1 MISFW
6 TADPDEL
13 PEESIILRGNHL
25 QCEFAF
31 YIRNGTVIATGL
43 DLMIDVDGIDPIGK
57 RLAIPREQI
66 PSGAKSPHP
75 FFRLWKAKRHIVVTQ
90 LDNWRMFFCS
100 YLSHEGIFQRGD
112 RLALGLIDD
121 EILVARNCTSE
132 RRFVF
137 NDPAFFVRLPIDD
150 RRWKPYYTSIL
161 LLVSGFFLFG
171 LVLLV
176 PGGMVNAWSFRSL
189 WIAILVI
196 SFLLFILGP
205 IAMLVCQIKSDLSQ
219 VAQERREQI
228 AQMGSI
234 IERFSR

>member
-1 MISFW
+1 
-6 TADPDEL
+6 
-13 PEESIILRGNHL
+13 
-25 QCEFAF
+25 
-31 YIRNGTVIATGL
+31 
-43 DLMIDVDGIDPIGK
+43 
-57 RLAIPREQI
+57 
-66 PSGAKSPHP
+66 
-75 FFRLWKAKRHIVVTQ
+75 
-90 LDNWRMFFCS
+90 
-100 YLSHEGIFQRGD
+100 
-112 RLALGLIDD
+112 
-121 EILVARNCTSE
+121 
-132 RRFVF
+132 
-137 NDPAFFVRLPIDD
+137 VRLPIDD

-205 IAMLVCQIKSDLSQ
+205 IAMLVWQIKSDLSQ